1 MFVYLELMNWWS
13 GNKRKNKCCVTWTLT
28 QKGSHLRYC
37 VTLNNQTMQGGAETE
52 PEIRNRDIFNP
63 ICFTTGSLWVILEE
77 CLSTQ
82 MSQYFLWDI
91 MKVWWSLL
99 SLLIAFKVNMKTLKL
114 FRCNRS
120 LRSDL
125 CFKRPVLA
133 EDKDDLFIYIQR
145 NKLH

>member
-13 GNKRKNKCCVTWTLT
+13 GNKRKNKCCVTRTLT

-37 VTLNNQTMQGGAETE
+37 VTLNNKTMQGGAETE

-82 MSQYFLWDI
+82 ISQYFLWDI

-114 FRCNRS
+114 FRCNRTD
-120 LRSDL
+120 LR
-125 CFKRPVLA
+125 FKWPVLA
-133 EDKDDLFIYIQR
+133 EDKDDLFTYIQR